1 MSATT
6 VSYTSEQL
14 LAAAKLYASKNLNR
28 VETEHSLKS
37 FKWPDELVTTLLDEV
52 QRQESAA
59 NAPAPAVQEQPQA
72 AAAEEPAEATP
83 VVAPAPSEPV
93 VEAVTETAT
102 EAESDDVTDD
112 EIKKF
117 AIEAYKKTANYKKTV
132 DELLAEFAGISPEE
146 ARDFTGQAL
155 EEVIWDEQQHA
166 DQLQLEAAKARDKEL
181 EAKAEADHLFLENY
195 GYKHRKRIKVSP
207 EDEAKFAK
215 LLREKGQ
222 QAASGP
228 KTRTRRMSETR
239 KKKLYWMW
247 QNRIPYGTLSTIA
260 GDPDE
265 GKSLI
270 TLYLAAHVSRG
281 EKLYGNTEDTEPG
294 EVLLLSA
301 EDDPE
306 ITLRPR
312 LEAAGA
318 YLNNIHLLESVML
331 TDGAGKADSERIA
344 QLDTDIKAIERILD
358 ENPDIK
364 LIIIDPISSFLGS
377 ANINREQEVRRVL
390 QPLAR
395 RARNSNLAVVMVA
408 HFNKNSETR
417 SAMDRVGGAKAIV
430 GMGRA
435 AWTCIREPKR
445 EAKEGEPM
453 PVEDPDRRLF
463 LKLKGNLA
471 PSKIGGLVYTIKT
484 VLIEVEDKR
493 GKPVLEEQPYILWV
507 EETSSTAQEVVIDRQ
522 GFTKTNKIEPV
533 KNWLKSYLESAGGL
547 APAEKIT
554 AAAVE
559 LGYTTSTLNRARQQ
573 LRLKQGWVGRES
585 HWALPGATFPP
596 MSN

>member
-1 MSATT
+1 VSATT
-6 VSYTSEQL
+6 VSYTSDQL
-14 LAAAKLYASKNLNR
+14 LAAKGWYDSKNANR
-28 VETEHSLKS
+28 DATENLLKNVLR
-37 FKWPDELVTTLLDEV
+37 WDAAIVTAVLDEIERPNGAP
-52 QRQESAA
+52 QTESEAA
-59 NAPAPAVQEQPQA
+59 S
-72 AAAEEPAEATP
+72 
-83 VVAPAPSEPV
+83 VVAPAVSEPV
-93 VEAVTETAT
+93 VSDVVPETA
-102 EAESDDVTDD
+102 EDAGITDED
-112 EIKKF
+112 IKNF
-117 AIEAYKKTANYKKTV
+117 ARNLFKQNHSYAKTIEG
-132 DELLAEFAGISPEE
+132 LLAEFDGITPDE
-146 ARDFTGQAL
+146 AKDFTGQAL
-155 EEVIWDEQQHA
+155 EDVVWAEEQYSGE
-166 DQLQLEAAKARDKEL
+166 LQQAAAKSRDKEL
-181 EAKAEADHLFLENY
+181 EAQREADHLFLENY
-195 GYKHRKRIKVSP
+195 GFKNRKRIKVSP
-207 EDEAKFAK
+207 EDEEKFAK
-215 LLREKGQ
+215 LLRAKGQ

-247 QNRIPYGTLSTIA
+247 QNRIPFGTLSTIA

-270 TLYLAAHVSRG
+270 TLYLAARVSRG
-281 EKLYGNTEDTEPG
+281 EKLYGNTEETEPG

-318 YLNNIHLLESVML
+318 FLNNIHLLESVML

-344 QLDTDIKAIERILD
+344 QLDTDIKAIEKILD
-358 ENPDIK
+358 ENPDIR
-364 LIIIDPISSFLGS
+364 LIIIDPISSFLGA
-377 ANINREQEVRRVL
+377 ANINKEQEVRRVL

-395 RARNSNLAVVMVA
+395 RARTSGLAVIMVA

-435 AWTCIREPKR
+435 AWTCVREPKR
-445 EAKEGEPM
+445 ETKEGEPM
-453 PVEDPDRRLF
+453 PIEDPDRRLF

-471 PSKIGGLVYTIKT
+471 PSKIGGLVYTIRT
-484 VLIEVEDKR
+484 ALIEVDDNR
-493 GKPVLEEQPYILWV
+493 GKPVLEEQPYIVWL
-507 EETSSTAQEVVIDRQ
+507 EETTSTAQEIVIDGREKP
-522 GFTKTNKIEPV
+522 KTHKTEAV
-533 KNWLKSYLESAGGL
+533 KEWLKSYLELAGGL

-554 AAAVE
+554 AAAIE
-559 LGYTTSTLNRARQQ
+559 QGYTMSTLNRARQQ

-596 MSN
+596 MAN

>member
-1 MSATT
+1 MDEKLKENG
-6 VSYTSEQL
+6 VSPAQL
-14 LAAAKLYASKNLNR
+14 LKDWGHTFSVEER
-28 VETEHSLKS
+28 VYLHGLI
-37 FKWPDELVTTLLDEV
+37 D
-52 QRQESAA
+52 A
-59 NAPAPAVQEQPQA
+59 NAPATAV
-72 AAAEEPAEATP
+72 AEESE
-83 VVAPAPSEPV
+83 VAPAPSEPIV
-93 VEAVTETAT
+93 KAVTETT
-102 EAESDDVTDD
+102 TKAESDEVTDD

-146 ARDFTGQAL
+146 ARDFTGQAMD
-155 EEVIWDEQQHA
+155 EVIWDEQQHA
-166 DQLQLEAAKARDKEL
+166 DKMQEEAGKSRDKEL

-207 EDEAKFAK
+207 EDEAKFAR

-270 TLYLAAHVSRG
+270 TLYLAARVSRG
-281 EKLYGNTEDTEPG
+281 EKLYGNTEETEPG

-344 QLDTDIKAIERILD
+344 QLDTDIKAIDKILD

-364 LIIIDPISSFLGS
+364 LIIIDPISSFLGA

-435 AWTCIREPKR
+435 GWTCVREPK
-445 EAKEGEPM
+445 KEQQPGESM
-453 PVEDPDRRLF
+453 PIDVDRRLF

-484 VLIEVEDKR
+484 ALIEVEDKR

-507 EETSSTAQEVVIDRQ
+507 EETSSTAQEVVIDHQ
-522 GFTKTNKIEPV
+522 GSTKTNKIEPV

-547 APAEKIT
+547 APADKVT

-559 LGYTTSTLNRARQQ
+559 LGYSTSTLNRARQQ

-585 HWALPGATFPP
+585 HWALPNATFPP